1 MSKQVFVALVTCFN
15 EDETINCA
23 ATRAQVR
30 RQVAAGNNIMCAGT
44 NGDFSALTHAEKIR
58 LTEEVVDEVAGR
70 ARVIVNAGMP
80 ATFETLQIAKAFDR
94 IGVDGIAVIT
104 PFFIACTQDGLIR
117 HFQTVAD
124 AVGAPIYLYDIPART
139 QNHIEPET
147 ARKLA
152 AHGNIAGIKDTGGA
166 QQTLE
171 ANLQVARDVPGFEVY
186 SGPDHLVLWSLQNG
200 AAGCISGLGNAL
212 PDVLA
217 VFSAPSTPAT
227 SPRPSGSRRSMPIS
241 APISTRL
248 ASHPPWSSARFIS
261 RTLPSAPA
269 ASRHSCRI
277 RNRIK
282 KSWKSCDA
290 IDACEAATERSG
302 HCRSRTRHLKISTK
316 TAGSRSLSEA
326 SSMTNN
332 L

>member
-1 MSKQVFVALVTCFN
+1 MTKQAFVALVTCFS
-15 EDETINCA
+15 EDETINYE

-44 NGDFSALTHAEKIR
+44 NGDFTALTHEEKIR

-70 ARVIVNAGMP
+70 AKVIVNAGMP
-80 ATFETLQIAKAFDR
+80 ATFETIQLAKAFDR

-117 HFQTVAD
+117 HFSTVAD
-124 AVGAPIYLYDIPART
+124 AVETPTYLYDIPART

-152 AHGNIAGIKDTGGA
+152 THGNIAGIKDSGGA

-171 ANLQVARDVPGFEVY
+171 AYLQVAKEMPGFEVY

-200 AAGCISGLGNAL
+200 AAGCISGLGNAM

-217 VFSAPSTPAT
+217 GILNAFNAGNIIEAERQQAVYTAF
-227 SPRPSGSRRSMPIS
+227 
-241 APISTRL
+241 
-248 ASHPPWSSARFIS
+248 
-261 RTLPSAPA
+261 RTDLYALGFAPA
-269 ASRHSCRI
+269 MVKRSLYLQDPSVGASRQPALLPDQQQDDQVVEILR
-277 RNRIK
+277 RYQ
-282 KSWKSCDA
+282 
-290 IDACEAATERSG
+290 
-302 HCRSRTRHLKISTK
+302 L
-316 TAGSRSLSEA
+316 L
-326 SSMTNN
+326 
-332 L
+332 

>member
-1 MSKQVFVALVTCFN
+1 MTKQTFVALVTCFN
-15 EDETINCA
+15 EDETINYE

-44 NGDFSALTHAEKIR
+44 NGDFTALTHEEKIR

-70 ARVIVNAGMP
+70 AKVIVNAGMP
-80 ATFETLQIAKAFDR
+80 ATFETLQLAKAFDR

-117 HFQTVAD
+117 HFSTVAD
-124 AVGAPIYLYDIPART
+124 AVETPVYLYDIPART

-152 AHGNIAGIKDTGGA
+152 AHGNIAGIKDSGGA

-171 ANLQVARDVPGFEVY
+171 AYLQVAKEMPGFEVY

-217 VFSAPSTPAT
+217 GILNAFN
-227 SPRPSGSRRSMPIS
+227 
-241 APISTRL
+241 
-248 ASHPPWSSARFIS
+248 ASDIAEAERQQAIYTDF
-261 RTLPSAPA
+261 RTDLYALGFAPA
-269 ASRHSCRI
+269 MVKRSLYLQDPSVGASRQPALLPDQEQDDRI
-277 RNRIK
+277 VEILRRY
-282 KSWKSCDA
+282 
-290 IDACEAATERSG
+290 
-302 HCRSRTRHLKISTK
+302 HQL
-316 TAGSRSLSEA
+316 
-326 SSMTNN
+326 
-332 L
+332 

>member
-1 MSKQVFVALVTCFN
+1 MTKQAFVALVTCFN
-15 EDETINCA
+15 EDETINYE

-44 NGDFSALTHAEKIR
+44 NGDFTALTHAEKIR

-70 ARVIVNAGMP
+70 AKVIVNAGMP
-80 ATFETLQIAKAFDR
+80 ATFETLQLAKAFDR

-117 HFQTVAD
+117 HFSTVAD
-124 AVGAPIYLYDIPART
+124 AVETPVYLYDIPART

-152 AHGNIAGIKDTGGA
+152 IHGNIAGIKDSGGA

-171 ANLQVARDVPGFEVY
+171 AYLQVAKEMPGFEVY

-217 VFSAPSTPAT
+217 GILNAFNAGDITEAE
-227 SPRPSGSRRSMPIS
+227 RQQAIY
-241 APISTRL
+241 AD
-248 ASHPPWSSARFIS
+248 F
-261 RTLPSAPA
+261 RTDLYTLGFAPA
-269 ASRHSCRI
+269 MVKRSLYLQDPSVGASRQPALLPDKAQDAKILEILRRYQRI
-277 RNRIK
+277 
-282 KSWKSCDA
+282 
-290 IDACEAATERSG
+290 
-302 HCRSRTRHLKISTK
+302 
-316 TAGSRSLSEA
+316 
-326 SSMTNN
+326 
-332 L
+332 